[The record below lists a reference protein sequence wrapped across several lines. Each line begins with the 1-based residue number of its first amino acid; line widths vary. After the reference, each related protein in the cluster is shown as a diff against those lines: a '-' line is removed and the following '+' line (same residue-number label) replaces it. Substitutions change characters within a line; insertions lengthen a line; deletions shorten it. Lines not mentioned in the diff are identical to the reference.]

1 MGSVT
6 LRNDGAPP
14 FTLGVLM
21 LETRFPR
28 PLGDI
33 GNPASFTFPVRY
45 KLVRGASP
53 ERVVRERAAGL
64 LDPFIGAAR
73 ELIDEGCNA
82 ITTSCG
88 FLVLFQ
94 DALAAA
100 LPVAVMT
107 SCLLQLPAI
116 EKRLPPGKRAGVLTI
131 DSASLTQDHLA
142 AAGAQVDTP
151 IEGTQSGVEFTRRIL
166 GNEATLDIDLARQ
179 DIVDAALRLTTRHP
193 EVAALV
199 LECTNMP
206 PYADAVRRATG
217 LPVFDALTAIWNLR
231 TAGTTLRPA

>member
-1 MGSVT
+1 
-6 LRNDGAPP
+6 
-14 FTLGVLM
+14 M

-94 DALAAA
+94 DALAAT

-116 EKRLPPGKRAGVLTI
+116 EKRLTPGKRAGVLTI

-142 AAGAQVDTP
+142 AAGACVDTP
-151 IEGTQSGVEFTRRIL
+151 IEGTESGVEFTRHRRRL
-166 GNEATLDIDLARQ
+166 PSRLHLPSCRTRAASRRCRGPGPAARTPERRSSGHRPP
-179 DIVDAALRLTTRHP
+179 ARRH
-193 EVAALV
+193 
-199 LECTNMP
+199 
-206 PYADAVRRATG
+206 
-217 LPVFDALTAIWNLR
+217 
-231 TAGTTLRPA
+231 RPCSRCDRPC